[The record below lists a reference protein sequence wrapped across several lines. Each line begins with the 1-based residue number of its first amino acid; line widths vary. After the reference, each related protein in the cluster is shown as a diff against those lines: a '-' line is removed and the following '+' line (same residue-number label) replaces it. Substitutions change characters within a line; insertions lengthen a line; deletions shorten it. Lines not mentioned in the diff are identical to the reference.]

1 MNGRRP
7 SLWSTGRASDREP
20 LFNPSTL
27 VKVIGIFVIPAT
39 AGVLLLFLDPA
50 LVALVTVA
58 LYASLWLLFNPFPA
72 LLLYL
77 LLVAVRPQE
86 GTVQLEAIHVERL
99 SAVLAMLGWGLQAAV
114 RRAPVTF
121 SRGVAGWL
129 FAFVLVCFCSI
140 FTSVWKAAAMDAWI
154 ELIKAGVLFFLV
166 SQLVDSPKRLYAF
179 LIVFALGHVWMAGES
194 VRLYYSE
201 GYDYTRMGILRATT
215 SSVSRGDPN
224 SLAASLLLAVCLGI
238 YTIRSRAR
246 VLWRLVWFVVVC
258 AGSFVVV
265 LTGSRAAMF
274 AALFMLLYVWVRSGK
289 KVAVAALAVIV
300 VAGVWLAM
308 PLQYKDRFMTTFD
321 FERNPSAGE
330 SARGRITGL
339 KVGAQMFLDRPLL
352 GVGVGNFSVAHATR
366 YSPADYQSWLQAHNL
381 LAQVA
386 GETGLLGVLTF
397 AGFVVATM
405 RLAGRLS
412 RAPRL
417 LPPPSPGAP
426 QPAAPASGASPGTGP
441 PRLGAWSP
449 RARLSRATPDA
460 ASLTGSDDASFV
472 GSVARA
478 SLASIW
484 LLLFLGLFGHNAMRF
499 NWYVNAG
506 LVSAC
511 AVIMPTVLKS
521 RCSDEP
527 TENEGSPGN
536 TGPSGT

>member
-1 MNGRRP
+1 MKRQRL
-7 SLWSTGRASDREP
+7 LWSTGRAPDREP
-20 LFNPSTL
+20 LFSTTAL
-27 VKVIGIFVIPAT
+27 VKVMGIVVIPAT

-58 LYASLWLLFNPFPA
+58 LYGSLWLLFNPFPA

-86 GTVQLEAIHVERL
+86 GIAQLEAIHVERL
-99 SAVLAMLGWGLQAAV
+99 FAVLAILGWGLQAGV

-129 FAFVLVCFCSI
+129 VAYVVVCFCSI
-140 FTSVWKAAAMDAWI
+140 FTSLWKLAAVDAWI
-154 ELIKAGVLFFLV
+154 ELLKAVVLFFLI
-166 SQLVDSPKRLYAF
+166 SQLVDSPRRLIVILA
-179 LIVFALGHVWMAGES
+179 VFALGHLWMAGES
-194 VRLYYSE
+194 IRLYYSE
-201 GYDYTRMGILRATT
+201 GYDYMRMGILRATT

-238 YTIRSRAR
+238 YTIRSRAG
-246 VLWRLVWFVVVC
+246 VFWRLMWFCVIC
-258 AGSFVVV
+258 AGGFVVV
-265 LTGSRAAMF
+265 LTGSRAAMS
-274 AALFMLLYVWVRSGK
+274 AALFMLFYVWLRSRK
-289 KVAVAALAVIV
+289 KLVVAACAVIV

-339 KVGAQMFLDRPLL
+339 RVGAQMFLDRPLL
-352 GVGVGNFSVAHATR
+352 GVGVGNFSVAHAMR
-366 YSPADYQSWLQAHNL
+366 YSSPDYRSWLQAHNL

-386 GETGLLGVLTF
+386 GETGLLGVIAF
-397 AGFVVATM
+397 AGFVIASM

-412 RAPRL
+412 TPPRPVPVVRSNGGAVSRAN
-417 LPPPSPGAP
+417 PPPG
-426 QPAAPASGASPGTGP
+426 AAP
-441 PRLGAWSP
+441 
-449 RARLSRATPDA
+449 
-460 ASLTGSDDASFV
+460 LTGSDDASFI

-478 SLASIW
+478 SLASFW
-484 LLLFLGLFGHNAMRF
+484 LLLFLGLFSHNVMRF

-511 AVIMPTVLKS
+511 AVILPSILTKPGSEPPLKA
-521 RCSDEP
+521 
-527 TENEGSPGN
+527 
-536 TGPSGT
+536 

>member
-1 MNGRRP
+1 MRGPR
-7 SLWSTGRASDREP
+7 SLWSSGKASDSEP
-20 LFNPSTL
+20 LFNTSTI
-27 VKVIGIFVIPAT
+27 VKVFGIFVIPAT

-50 LVALVTVA
+50 LVAVVTVT

-86 GTVQLEAIHVERL
+86 GVAQLEAIHVERL
-99 SAVLAMLGWGLQAAV
+99 FAVLAMLGWGLQAAV
-114 RRAPVTF
+114 RKAPVTF

-129 FAFVLVCFCSI
+129 AVYVVVCFCSI
-140 FTSVWKAAAMDAWI
+140 FTSLWKVAAVDAWI
-154 ELIKAGVLFFLV
+154 ELLKAVALFFLI
-166 SQLVDSPKRLYAF
+166 SQLVDSPRRL
-179 LIVFALGHVWMAGES
+179 LVLLVVFALGHLWMAGES

-238 YTIRSRAR
+238 YTIRSRAAALWR
-246 VLWRLVWFVVVC
+246 VLWFCLIC
-258 AGSFVVV
+258 AGGFVVV

-274 AALFMLLYVWVRSGK
+274 AALFMLFYVWLRSRK
-289 KVAVAALAVIV
+289 KVVVAACAVIV

-321 FERNPSAGE
+321 FERNPSAAE

-366 YSPADYQSWLQAHNL
+366 YSPPDYQSWLQAHNL

-386 GETGLLGVLTF
+386 GETGLLGLLAF

-412 RAPRL
+412 ASPRPVPSAARTHGTSPAPGVAPRFRVWS
-417 LPPPSPGAP
+417 PPSR
-426 QPAAPASGASPGTGP
+426 SGP
-441 PRLGAWSP
+441 PSGF
-449 RARLSRATPDA
+449 
-460 ASLTGSDDASFV
+460 ASLTGSDDASFI

-484 LLLFLGLFGHNAMRF
+484 LLLFLGLFGHNVMRF

-511 AVIMPTVLKS
+511 AVMLPSILAK
-521 RCSDEP
+521 RDNDERRP
-527 TENEGSPGN
+527 A
-536 TGPSGT
+536 